1 MKAHYLVCYDIA
13 KPKRLGRVLRFMKG
27 RGIHLQYSVFYCYL
41 NWQELADV
49 KVKLSCIIKHNA
61 DDVRIYP
68 LPSDA
73 LVIAMGCGDRLPE
86 GASIFID

>member
-27 RGIHLQYSVFYCYL
+27 RGVHLQYSVFYCCL
-41 NWQELADV
+41 TWKELADV
-49 KVKLSCIIKHNA
+49 KEKLACIIKHNA

-68 LPSDA
+68 LPEKS
-73 LVIAMGCGDRLPE
+73 LVAAMGCGDRVPE
-86 GASIFID
+86 GAELFLD